1 MSSNCCFI
9 LDLQNHIPYNSPVD
23 KYDWR
28 NFENSLRTVNDYVDD
43 DYNTDYTC
51 FNRYTFFIF
60 SMY

>member
-9 LDLQNHIPYNSPVD
+9 LDLQNHIPYNLPVD

-28 NFENSLRTVNDYVDD
+28 NFENSLGTVNYYVDHD
-43 DYNTDYTC
+43 HNTDYTC

>member
-51 FNRYTFFIF
+51 FK
-60 SMY
+60 